1 MSTQNRRSAFPSSL
15 AKRQA
20 SSSSSNVGKFP
31 VAEPRLA
38 KKRAPLGNLTN
49 RSNVPNNASK
59 SSLVCANLGFI
70 FFLVLVSENICG
82 KQQSSGKFESL
93 LDF

>member
-1 MSTQNRRSAFPSSL
+1 MSTQNRRSAFPSSM
-15 AKRQA
+15 AKRQAA

-38 KKRAPLGNLTN
+38 KKRAPLSNLTN

-59 SSLVCANLGFI
+59 SSLVCANLCFI

-82 KQQSSGKFESL
+82 KQKGIRKV
-93 LDF
+93 